1 MDNILSR
8 IYKPFSLGS
17 KSAQNT
23 NRDEVIIELRAIRD
37 QINCTQAF
45 FENEC
50 DDDMIEA
57 CVYELEALKARHRY
71 LTKLL
76 RLCEQKSN

>member
-8 IYKPFSLGS
+8 IYKPFLSNG
-17 KSAQNT
+17 KQAQNT
-23 NRDEVIIELRAIRD
+23 NREEVVIELRAIRD
-37 QINCTQAF
+37 QINSAQAF

-50 DDDMIEA
+50 DEDMIEA

-76 RLCEQKSN
+76 RVCEQKTN